1 MLLIRSQIWIFF
13 FIVTSP
19 TLIKVTKRACFCGL
33 LMSLVLEAENY
44 KLNENGDIF
53 SLSYERPIIFIRSS
67 CCLGYILLHF
77 V

>member
-33 LMSLVLEAENY
+33 LMSLVLEAKLKENA
-44 KLNENGDIF
+44 DIF

>member
-1 MLLIRSQIWIFF
+1 MLLIKSRIWIFF
-13 FIVTSP
+13 FMVTSL
-19 TLIKVTKRACFCGL
+19 TLIIVTKRACFCGL

-44 KLNENGDIF
+44 KLKENADIF
-53 SLSYERPIIFIRSS
+53 SLSYERLIIFIRSS